1 MESIK
6 EQIYDRVEKMYHQRV
21 GISRIQATLAKTLN
35 QEVPKELI
43 YDIIEEIKKWKKEV
57 DDIYKSIEWISW
69 IDEPSSK
76 KKERADW
83 WLKEIVAD
91 MGDDKK
97 YDYFPETWHL
107 VIYPEWQPKSL
118 LLSTL
123 EAIIESFS
131 KDWKNMSA
139 KQIMIDFQLTPK
151 VRHYLKNTFNI
162 YKDSTPFDPITLQS
176 FNSEED
182 MEKSAKEKAERLT
195 EWKMKR
201 IYDDAERRFKDNAF
215 SKFAKANMGYD
226 IFLEK
231 LERAIKLYIPR
242 EVNISNI
249 PPIDNNLTKSVIFWD
264 AHLWKKWTDWIVI
277 RIKKM
282 TNELI
287 NSPEKNIDITF
298 LWDIWECFVP
308 FPNSMHPDQRLGME
322 SINTEDLVM
331 LAVDVLENMLIS
343 LYKSGKT
350 ITFNGLWG
358 NHGRLTEKKE
368 FDPYR
373 SAEMIIYR
381 FLQKIVEDTSI
392 KINILR
398 ENINI
403 IKSWNVKFV
412 FLHWDELTPA
422 KLQRIAMQELED
434 KYFLCICSADKHH
447 LKITEISDRIT
458 WIQSPSLSGKWRFD
472 ENLALSSLSWYIELT
487 KNNDWLVDINVKRL
501 K

>member
-43 YDIIEEIKKWKKEV
+43 YDIIEEIKQWKKQIAE
-57 DDIYKSIEWISW
+57 IYDTIKYVSW
-69 IDEPSSK
+69 TDEPSSK
-76 KKERADW
+76 NKERADW

-176 FNSEED
+176 FGSEED

-201 IYDDAERRFKDNAF
+201 IYDDAERRTKELTFK
-215 SKFAKANMGYD
+215 KFAKANMWYD
-226 IFLEK
+226 MFLEK
-231 LERAIKLYIPR
+231 FEQSLKKYKPRDFDSIKIP
-242 EVNISNI
+242 EIK
-249 PPIDNNLTKSVIFWD
+249 NNDTKDVFITD
-264 AHLWKKWTDWIVI
+264 AHIGKKWTDWIVI
-277 RIKKM
+277 RFKKL
-282 TNELI
+282 TRDLLET
-287 NSPEKNIDITF
+287 PEKNINITF
-298 LWDIWECFVP
+298 GWDLGECFLP
-308 FPNSMHPDQRLGME
+308 YGEMHVGQRLGME
-322 SINTEDLVM
+322 DIETSDLIM
-331 LAVDVLENMLIS
+331 LIVDVFEQMLVS
-343 LYKSGKT
+343 LYKEWKNV
-350 ITFNGLWG
+350 IFNWMNW
-358 NHGRLTEKKE
+358 NHDRFTEKKE
-368 FDPYR
+368 FDPTRQPALLVYK
-373 SAEMIIYR
+373 
-381 FLQKIVEDTSI
+381 FLQRVLENTTV
-392 KINILR
+392 KINLLKDKA
-398 ENINI
+398 NV
-403 IKSWNVKFV
+403 IKSWKIKYV
-412 FLHWDELTPA
+412 FIHWDWLSPA
-422 KLQRIAMQELED
+422 EINRRAMAEIED
-434 KYFLCICSADKHH
+434 WLYTVIVSGDKHH
-447 LKITEISDRIT
+447 YKMSELSDRVLR
-458 WIQSPSLSGKWRFD
+458 IQSPALAGQWRYDTSLW
-472 ENLALSSLSWYIELT
+472 LSSLPWAVEFT
-487 KNNDWLVDINVKRL
+487 NNSDWLIDFTVKRY